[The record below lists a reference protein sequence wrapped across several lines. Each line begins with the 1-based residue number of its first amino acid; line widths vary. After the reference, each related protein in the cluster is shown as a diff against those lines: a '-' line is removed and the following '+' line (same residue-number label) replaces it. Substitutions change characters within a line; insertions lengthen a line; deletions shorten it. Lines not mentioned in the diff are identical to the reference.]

1 MQRVDSGPIDF
12 HVTMTS
18 SMTVRT
24 FCGYV
29 IPVET
34 SCYAPAGSSG
44 SPVNR
49 VIFNVS
55 RWVRGSTAY
64 VGDLAA
70 YRDVHDQS

>member
-1 MQRVDSGPIDF
+1 MQRVDSGAVDF

-24 FCGYV
+24 FCGYS

-34 SCYAPAGSSG
+34 SCYAPAGSNG

-49 VIFNVS
+49 VIFNDS

-64 VGDLAA
+64 VGDLA
-70 YRDVHDQS
+70 RTGCT